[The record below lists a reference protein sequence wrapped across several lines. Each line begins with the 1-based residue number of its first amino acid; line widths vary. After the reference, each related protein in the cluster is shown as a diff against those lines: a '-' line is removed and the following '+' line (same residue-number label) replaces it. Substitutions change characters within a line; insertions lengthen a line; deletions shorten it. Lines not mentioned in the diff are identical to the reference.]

1 MMSRSARAAGF
12 TLVEMLIALAIF
24 GMITAGSVALL
35 SFSVRAQ
42 EVADRQLAS
51 LGSIRRAA
59 SLLSADFAQAVP
71 RPWRDESGQVQ
82 RSFYGTG
89 GQETRLLV
97 LVRGGW
103 DNPDALPRSSL
114 QRVEYRVQAGRL
126 YRVGFAHVDGV
137 GAAAVASLMDDVQ
150 RIDLR
155 YRDREGAW
163 LTTWDRAD
171 PRDLPVAVEMA
182 ITTGRLGQVR
192 QLFLVGNGA

>member
-1 MMSRSARAAGF
+1 MTARPHGTAGF

-42 EVADRQLAS
+42 DMADRQLAGLS
-51 LGSIRRAA
+51 AIRRAGT
-59 SLLSADFAQAVP
+59 LLGADFAQAVP
-71 RPWRDESGQVQ
+71 RPWRDEAGQPQ

-114 QRVEYRVQAGRL
+114 QRVEYRLQAGRL
-126 YRVGFAHVDGV
+126 YRVGFAHVDGG
-137 GAAAVASLMDDVQ
+137 GAAAVSSLIEDVQ
-150 RIDLR
+150 RIKLR

-163 LTTWDRAD
+163 LPAWDRPD
-171 PRDLPVAVEMA
+171 PRELPAAVEMVA
-182 ITTGRLGQVR
+182 TTGRFGTVR
-192 QLFLVGNGA
+192 QLFVVGNGL

>member
-1 MMSRSARAAGF
+1 MTKRSARTAGF

-42 EVADRQLAS
+42 EVADRQLAN

-59 SLLSADFAQAVP
+59 TLLSADFAQAVP
-71 RPWRDESGQVQ
+71 RPWRDDSGQPQ
-82 RSFYGTG
+82 RAFLGTA
-89 GQETRLLV
+89 GQETRLFV

-114 QRVEYRVQAGRL
+114 QRVEYRLQAGRL
-126 YRVGFAHVDGV
+126 YRVGFSHVDG
-137 GAAAVASLMDDVQ
+137 GSASAVASLIDDVE
-150 RIDLR
+150 RVELR
-155 YRDREGAW
+155 YRDREGSWQPA
-163 LTTWDRAD
+163 WDRPN
-171 PRDLPVAVEMA
+171 PRELPVAVEMVV
-182 ITTGRLGQVR
+182 TTGRFGPVR